1 MDFIL
6 LLIILDLFDLLSVS
20 EKMARKNM
28 PSDNKKIFS
37 PFFEDRHQIKYLW
50 WSLGFPLTFVDHSF
64 TCLKFSPVLEYGKHA
79 LFLFMVSLGFA
90 YSSYA
95 QMKRQQT
102 WNMTSAMLGILKE
115 VGISNLDIGVLIS
128 IPFVNLMS
136 NSIYFMSFKK
146 DHPGWNRMSRSL
158 SHMNEAME
166 THARKKIRGIQ
177 NRYMKWLLLWLIIV
191 ISVGMMT
198 LCWTTVFSSSDN
210 VSNAEKIVFGVIQ
223 FFFTAGYIYPPIAY
237 SADLVYCCLVSNTKV
252 AFDKYELMLKSWNV
266 TKRGQIP
273 GQTTLELFENVARK
287 CDR

>member
-1 MDFIL
+1 MAFIL
-6 LLIILDLFDLLSVS
+6 LLIILELFDPLSVS
-20 EKMARKNM
+20 EIMARKNM

-128 IPFVNLMS
+128 IPFVNLIS
-136 NSIYFMSFKK
+136 NSIYFMSFKT

-166 THARKKIRGIQ
+166 THARKKIRSIQ
-177 NRYMKWLLLWLIIV
+177 NRYM
-191 ISVGMMT
+191 
-198 LCWTTVFSSSDN
+198 
-210 VSNAEKIVFGVIQ
+210 
-223 FFFTAGYIYPPIAY
+223 
-237 SADLVYCCLVSNTKV
+237 
-252 AFDKYELMLKSWNV
+252 
-266 TKRGQIP
+266 R
-273 GQTTLELFENVARK
+273 
-287 CDR
+287 